1 MSGNYVKPPSET
13 NNRHDDL
20 SDEDEDEL
28 YDLSPDGDE
37 LDDEDEEDE
46 LDDLE
51 DPRITEVD
59 SESEEA
65 PKLVKNEPEDSKG
78 KNKRPAQDSDEEP
91 TNLDDMLSKASNNE
105 AQSTVNGEKKL
116 SRKQRK
122 KLRNNAGK
130 SVDVAPENKD
140 GKKDEPEAKITP
152 ATKADKKVQFAKNL
166 EQGPIAS
173 PKDTKQDSK
182 GGAKSTKPE
191 NQNNK
196 KSLGIKILEN
206 GVKADDRK
214 LGTGPACKNGDMVG
228 MRYIGKLEDG
238 KVFDGMTLANY
249 FLRDVPI
256 DFYSANKKG
265 KPFTFKLGAGEVIKG
280 WDTGVVGMSVGGERR
295 IDVPPQMA
303 YGSKS
308 LPGIPANSMLRFD
321 VKLLEIK

>member
-1 MSGNYVKPPSET
+1 MATQNCQQPLDLTIHEDQLAYFKVSGTHAVYLSGNYVKPPNET

-59 SESEEA
+59 SEPEEA
-65 PKLVKNEPEDSKG
+65 PKLVKNELVESKG

-91 TNLDDMLSKASNNE
+91 TNLDDMVSKSLNK
-105 AQSTVNGEKKL
+105 AQPIMNGEKKL
-116 SRKQRK
+116 SKKQRK

-140 GKKDEPEAKITP
+140 GKKDEPETKGIP

-182 GGAKSTKPE
+182 AGAKDTKPE

-196 KSLGIKILEN
+196 KSLGIKMLEH
-206 GVKADDRK
+206 GVKIDDRK
-214 LGTGPACKNGDMVG
+214 LGTGPACKNGDKVG

-238 KVFDGMTLANY
+238 KVFDGMALAN
-249 FLRDVPI
+249 D
-256 DFYSANKKG
+256 
-265 KPFTFKLGAGEVIKG
+265 
-280 WDTGVVGMSVGGERR
+280 
-295 IDVPPQMA
+295 
-303 YGSKS
+303 
-308 LPGIPANSMLRFD
+308 
-321 VKLLEIK
+321 